1 MEVVEQDQRR
11 LLDRLEVAQG
21 GVEVGGARVEPGR
34 GRAPGDVE
42 RGPGSNPSQGFADDP
57 EVERGLDG
65 LSAAHSNREPGS
77 LLGGPFQHTRFAEPS
92 FGDHEQG
99 LPLPGARAFEN
110 KSDGRH
116 YAFPFEHGVPARIL
130 SLRGLTDDPP
140 PTPRLAFSRFESRSS
155 AGSGGAQ
162 AGVGPPQAA
171 GAVGSSGL
179 GPGQWPGPSGGP
191 GSAASSG
198 PPARARQP
206 VAADRVETPSVSCA
220 FSNRSPR

>member
-1 MEVVEQDQRR
+1 MAGEVEGGSRPGPESRDQGDRHRAETVAEEGDQRQRVWVSPMEVVEQDQRR
-11 LLDRLEVAQG
+11 LLDGLEVAQG
-21 GVEVGGARVEPGR
+21 GVEVGGSRVEPGR

-57 EVERGLDG
+57 EVKRGLYR
-65 LSAAHSNREPGS
+65 LPAAHPHGEPGS
-77 LLGGPFQHTRFAEPS
+77 LLAGPFQHTRFAEPS

-140 PTPRLAFSRFESRSS
+140 PR
-155 AGSGGAQ
+155 
-162 AGVGPPQAA
+162 
-171 GAVGSSGL
+171 
-179 GPGQWPGPSGGP
+179 
-191 GSAASSG
+191 
-198 PPARARQP
+198 RA
-206 VAADRVETPSVSCA
+206 
-220 FSNRSPR
+220 